1 MSRSYSTGSRG
12 GDRVRSDRGQPIVRA
27 SGGSEERAVIQR
39 VVNQPLAVAERA
51 IHRASTENVA
61 IYKDG
66 KQIAVSNGSGREV
79 IFTKEELK
87 LMKGSV
93 LTHNH
98 PQGTSF
104 SRADLQLIKQRKLEE
119 IRAVANYDDTT
130 YSIKPPKDSLLWKTS
145 VAKLASDHEKMR
157 RAVYEN
163 AGYLKEY
170 DAREKACVAWYRK
183 NKEWPSPEQVPDRIP
198 SEVHR
203 TAINDSIEALDIKY
217 KLGYTKTPIQ

>member
-12 GDRVRSDRGQPIVRA
+12 ADRVRAERGGPIVRA
-27 SGGSEERAVIQR
+27 SGGSEQRAVVER
-39 VVNQPLAVAERA
+39 VVNQPLAVAEKA
-51 IHRASTENVA
+51 IHRAEVENVA

-66 KQIAVSNGSGREV
+66 KQVAVSNGSGQEV
-79 IFTKEELK
+79 VFSKEELK
-87 LMKGSV
+87 LMKGAV

-104 SRADLQLIKQRKLEE
+104 SRADLQLIKQRKLAE
-119 IRAVANYDDTT
+119 IRAVANYDDMT

-183 NKEWPSPEQVPDRIP
+183 NKSWPTPDEVPDLIP

-203 TAINDSIEALDIKY
+203 AAINDSIEALDIKY